1 MRLSHVI
8 LRVSDMDVALGFWR
22 DRVGLELLSGSP
34 EFSFMGLGDTRLALH
49 RPAEPAPE
57 VSDTEI
63 VFEVDDV
70 TEAIASM
77 SDRGVPFE
85 VEARPV
91 TNDGERT
98 LLATHFRDPDGHL
111 ASVTGWVEGVIQ
123 D

>member
-8 LRVSDMDVALGFWR
+8 LRVLDMEVALEFWR

-34 EFSFMGLGDTRLALH
+34 EFSFLGLGDTRLALH
-49 RPAEPAPE
+49 RPVEPAPE

-70 TEAIASM
+70 TAVIASM
-77 SDRGVPFE
+77 SARGVSFE
-85 VEARPV
+85 VEPRPV
-91 TNDGERT
+91 TTDGERT

-111 ASVTGWVEGVIQ
+111 ASVTGWVHGVIHT
-123 D
+123 